1 MNEVIE
7 FLNDCGFFFISTVDG
22 DKPRV
27 RPFGF
32 VMDYEGKLCICTNNT
47 KPVFKQ
53 IQANPA
59 VEICASK
66 NGKWI
71 RLSGKAIVS
80 TTEASQKKAL
90 EIMPGLSS
98 MYSVGDGLFE
108 IIAIEDG
115 VADFSSFT
123 GDGHQVK
130 L

>member
-7 FLNDCGFFFISTVDG
+7 FLNDSGTFFLGTVDG
-22 DKPRV
+22 DKPKV

-32 VMDYEGKLCICTNNT
+32 VMDYEGKLCICTNNQ

-53 IQANPA
+53 IKANPA

-71 RLSGKAIVS
+71 RLYGNAVVC
-80 TTEASQKKAL
+80 TTEAAQKRAL
-90 EIMPGLSS
+90 EIMPGLSH

-108 IIAIEDG
+108 IIAIENG
-115 VADFSSFT
+115 VADFCSMT
-123 GDGHQVK
+123 GEGHQVT